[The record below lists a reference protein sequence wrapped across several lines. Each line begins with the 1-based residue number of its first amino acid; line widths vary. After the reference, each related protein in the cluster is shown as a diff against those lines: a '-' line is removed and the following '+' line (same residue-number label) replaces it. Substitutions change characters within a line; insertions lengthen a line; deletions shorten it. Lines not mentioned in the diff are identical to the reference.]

1 MVTVVRDKLLR
12 PVRNLDHVQSAGHLH
27 PDSVNLNIDQIF
39 LVLGHIVIPG
49 IH

>member
-12 PVRNLDHVQSAGHLH
+12 PVRNLDDVQSTRHLH
-27 PDSVNLNIDQIF
+27 PDSVNLNIDQIL
-39 LVLGHIVIPG
+39 LVLGHIVIPR